1 MGEMRRSFNAGHTG
15 ARRTLPSD
23 IGAEARVLS
32 AMLLSGEVVEEA
44 LVDLMPDDFYR
55 PSHKV
60 IFSAMS
66 AMYDDAI
73 PVDRVTLVDRL
84 TSDGKLGAAGGED
97 YVRDLMGDTLA
108 LADWQHNAE
117 IVRRHAM
124 LRGIIGASNQIGAM
138 AYGTPIGT
146 KELIDRAES
155 MLLSVTDRVD
165 KSSYRSLHGL
175 AIEARAEAEEISDLG
190 GEVHGAPTGFPTLD
204 DMLLGLREG
213 QLIVIGARPA
223 VGKTAFSLNLALNA
237 AVAGYTVGF
246 FSLEMSGKEI
256 AQRLMCAKAMV
267 NMTGMRTGKLSDA
280 EMADL
285 EAAMADLNKLDILVD
300 DTPGTTVTEIRA
312 KARRMIHKKE
322 KAVIILDYLQ
332 LVNPPEGKNYNGSR
346 AVEVSEMSRG
356 LKIMAKELGVPVIV
370 LSQLNRSLEGR
381 AGKRP
386 QMSDLRESGSIEQ
399 DADIVMLLDRSSTQA
414 EGELEGRP
422 PYGITRVILAKNR
435 SGPVG
440 DVDLLFM
447 ATSCK
452 FYEMSE
458 QTGEEF

>member
-1 MGEMRRSFNAGHTG
+1 MSGNGKAG
-15 ARRTLPSD
+15 RKSPPSD
-23 IGAEARVLS
+23 IEAEARVLS

-66 AMYDDAI
+66 AMYEDAT
-73 PVDRVTLVDRL
+73 PVDRVTIVDRL
-84 TSDGKLGAAGGED
+84 TSDSKLGAAGGED
-97 YVRDLMGDTLA
+97 YIRDLMGNTLA

-117 IVRRHAM
+117 IVRRNAM
-124 LRGIIGASNQIGAM
+124 LRGIIGTSNQIGAM
-138 AYGTPIGT
+138 ACDAPIDT
-146 KELIDRAES
+146 KEIIDRAES
-155 MLLSVTDRVD
+155 MLLSVTDRTD
-165 KSSYRSLHGL
+165 KSSYRSLLGL
-175 AIEARAEAEEISDLG
+175 AVEARDEAKEIEEAG
-190 GEVHGAPTGFPTLD
+190 GEVRGAPTSFPTLD
-204 DMLLGLREG
+204 KMLMGLRDG
-213 QLIVIGARPA
+213 QLVVIGARPA
-223 VGKTAFSLNLALNA
+223 VGKTAFALNLALNA

-267 NMTGMRTGKLSDA
+267 NMTGMRTGKLSDS

-285 EAAMADLNKLDILVD
+285 EAAMADLNKLDILLD

-332 LVNPPEGKNYNGSR
+332 LVNPPAGKNYNGNR

-356 LKIMAKELGVPVIV
+356 LKIMAKELGVPVIM

-381 AGKRP
+381 TGKRP

-399 DADIVMLLDRSSTQA
+399 DADIIMLLDRSSTEA
-414 EGELEGRP
+414 EGQLEGRP

-435 SGPVG
+435 SGPIG

-452 FYEMSE
+452 FYEMAE
-458 QTGEEF
+458 QIGEGDEGGGEF

>member
-1 MGEMRRSFNAGHTG
+1 MSGNGRAWRKA
-15 ARRTLPSD
+15 LPSD
-23 IGAEARVLS
+23 IEAEARVLS

-44 LVDLMPDDFYR
+44 LVDLVPDDFYR

-60 IFSAMS
+60 IFTAMG
-66 AMYDDAI
+66 AMYEDAT

-84 TSDGKLGAAGGED
+84 TSDGKLAAAGGED
-97 YVRDLMGDTLA
+97 YIRELMGNTLA

-117 IVRRHAM
+117 IVRRNAM
-124 LRGIIGASNQIGAM
+124 LRGIIGTSNQIGAM
-138 AYGTPIGT
+138 ACDAPIDT
-146 KELIDRAES
+146 KEIIDRAES
-155 MLLSVTDRVD
+155 MLLSVTDRTD
-165 KSSYRSLHGL
+165 KSSYRSLLGL
-175 AIEARAEAEEISDLG
+175 AVEARDEAKEIEEAG
-190 GEVHGAPTGFPTLD
+190 GEVRGAPTSFPTLD
-204 DMLLGLREG
+204 KMLMGLRDG
-213 QLIVIGARPA
+213 QLVVIGARPA
-223 VGKTAFSLNLALNA
+223 VGKTAFALNLALNA

-267 NMTGMRTGKLSDA
+267 NMTGMRTGKLSDS

-332 LVNPPEGKNYNGSR
+332 LVNPPAGKNYNGNR

-399 DADIVMLLDRSSTQA
+399 DADIIMLLDRSSTEA
-414 EGELEGRP
+414 EGQLEGRP

-435 SGPVG
+435 SGPIG

-452 FYEMSE
+452 FYEMAE
-458 QTGEEF
+458 QIGEGDEGGGEV